1 MGSENFFKAIIGS
14 KKGKQTKGLSTA
26 IKSKTSKKK
35 GTHAS
40 SLVVLARI
48 GLQLE
53 SAFFFLV
60 LFFLVPVVR
69 CLHHGSGLPL
79 SFLEPLFFMML
90 EMWFLAGT
98 CLCDK

>member
-40 SLVVLARI
+40 SLVVCSEDWAATRI
-48 GLQLE
+48 QTV
-53 SAFFFLV
+53 FFLV

-90 EMWFLAGT
+90 EMWFLAGEGS
-98 CLCDK
+98 